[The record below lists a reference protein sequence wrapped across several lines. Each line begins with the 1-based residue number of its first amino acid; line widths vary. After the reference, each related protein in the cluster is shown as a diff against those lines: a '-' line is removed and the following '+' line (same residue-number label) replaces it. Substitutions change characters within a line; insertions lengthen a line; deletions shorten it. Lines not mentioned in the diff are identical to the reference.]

1 MPLSDAKIRT
11 LHSTAKPY
19 KLADF
24 DGLFLLVKVS
34 GAKSWR
40 FKYRTLGKE
49 KLLVI
54 GDYPAISLAM
64 ARQAR
69 DAARVDLAK
78 GADPNE
84 IKQHKALMEG
94 EAKAQTFER
103 VAEKFMAKIMKE
115 GRAPATLEKYK
126 WILDMVK
133 PDIGRKPIAE
143 ITAPMVLK
151 CLRKVEAN
159 GNFQTARRM
168 RSTIGT
174 IFRYAIATGVAENDP
189 TFALRGALIQHK
201 TTPRAAITERVALGG
216 LMRAIDGY
224 QGQPETKIG
233 LELLALMACRPGELR
248 HATWPE
254 FDLDVAI
261 WSIPPERM
269 KMRRPHRVPLPARCM
284 ELLAEL
290 QPLTGAGTYL
300 LPSLRTWKEPMS
312 ENTLNA
318 ALRRMGFTGEEMTSH
333 GFRATF
339 STLANESGLW
349 NPDAIERALAHIEA
363 NEVRRAYAR
372 GGHWEERVRMADWWA
387 GFLGEV
393 RAG

>member
-103 VAEKFMAKIMKE
+103 VAEKFMAKIM
-115 GRAPATLEKYK
+115 
-126 WILDMVK
+126 
-133 PDIGRKPIAE
+133 
-143 ITAPMVLK
+143 
-151 CLRKVEAN
+151 
-159 GNFQTARRM
+159 
-168 RSTIGT
+168 
-174 IFRYAIATGVAENDP
+174 
-189 TFALRGALIQHK
+189 
-201 TTPRAAITERVALGG
+201 
-216 LMRAIDGY
+216 
-224 QGQPETKIG
+224 
-233 LELLALMACRPGELR
+233 
-248 HATWPE
+248 
-254 FDLDVAI
+254 
-261 WSIPPERM
+261 
-269 KMRRPHRVPLPARCM
+269 
-284 ELLAEL
+284 
-290 QPLTGAGTYL
+290 
-300 LPSLRTWKEPMS
+300 
-312 ENTLNA
+312 
-318 ALRRMGFTGEEMTSH
+318 
-333 GFRATF
+333 
-339 STLANESGLW
+339 
-349 NPDAIERALAHIEA
+349 
-363 NEVRRAYAR
+363 
-372 GGHWEERVRMADWWA
+372 
-387 GFLGEV
+387 
-393 RAG
+393 

>member
-1 MPLSDAKIRT
+1 MSALTEVASNDDT
-11 LHSTAKPY
+11 STGPSSY
-19 KLADF
+19 VEF
-24 DGLFLLVKVS
+24 
-34 GAKSWR
+34 
-40 FKYRTLGKE
+40 T
-49 KLLVI
+49 
-54 GDYPAISLAM
+54 
-64 ARQAR
+64 
-69 DAARVDLAK
+69 
-78 GADPNE
+78 
-84 IKQHKALMEG
+84 
-94 EAKAQTFER
+94 AQ
-103 VAEKFMAKIMKE
+103 V
-115 GRAPATLEKYK
+115 
-126 WILDMVK
+126 
-133 PDIGRKPIAE
+133 
-143 ITAPMVLK
+143 
-151 CLRKVEAN
+151 
-159 GNFQTARRM
+159 
-168 RSTIGT
+168 
-174 IFRYAIATGVAENDP
+174 GVAY
-189 TFALRGALIQHK
+189 Q
-201 TTPRAAITERVALGG
+201 V
-216 LMRAIDGY
+216 AIDGY